1 MERVIDCP
9 ICYDT
14 DYCFEDIQEE
24 FKSYMCFNC
33 GFMSSTYYTKDSVNK
48 VEGTSQL
55 VTDLKFFDEEL
66 EIYWYPSVVNM
77 GKLGIIYP
85 EGNIE
90 NWGWRFASVVE
101 VEKDEKESYP
111 IFNEE
116 GKFYT
121 EKLDV
126 EHAMEF
132 GQYEF
137 MLACKAMG
145 IVNKG
150 NSDSNKF
157 KLPDSLI
164 EEQFGEV

>member
-9 ICYDT
+9 VCYDQ
-14 DYCFEDIQEE
+14 DSCFEDIQEE

-33 GFMSSTYYTKDSVNK
+33 GFMSSTYYTKDSDNK

-55 VTDLKFFDEEL
+55 VNDLKFFDKER

-85 EGNIE
+85 EGSVD
-90 NWGWRFASVVE
+90 NWKWRFAVVVE
-101 VEKDEKESYP
+101 VEEDEKESYP
-111 IFNEE
+111 VLDEE

-126 EHAMEF
+126 ENAMEF

-150 NSDSNKF
+150 FD
-157 KLPDSLI
+157 LEESLGI
-164 EEQFGEV
+164 S